1 MKTRPESPV
10 RELDRRMSDGIE
22 VTLLW
27 NSHTGRVSVAIE
39 DARRDESFEFE
50 VAPSQARA
58 AFAHPYA
65 HAPAR
70 TTVAPATPSIM
81 RRRLAG
87 KE

>member
-1 MKTRPESPV
+1 MNKTPESPV

-27 NSHTGRVSVAIE
+27 NSHTGRVSVAVE
-39 DARRDESFEFE
+39 GARRDEWFEFE
-50 VAPSQARA
+50 VDQSKALA
-58 AFAHPYA
+58 AFLHPYA
-65 HAPAR
+65 YAPAR
-70 TTVAPATPSIM
+70 TTIAPATPSIM